1 MVRRP
6 TPGISDLGRA
16 IRELR
21 EERGMTIEGLA
32 REAQVDV
39 AHLSRAENHGR
50 NLTWGTLTSIAGVLD
65 VSLSTL
71 VSRAEEIAARRRP
84 PPA

>member
-1 MVRRP
+1 MVQHP
-6 TPGISDLGRA
+6 APDISQLGRA

-39 AHLSRAENHGR
+39 AHLSRVENHGR
-50 NLTWGTLTSIAGVLD
+50 NLTWRTLLSIVEILD
-65 VSLSTL
+65 VAPSTL
-71 VSRAEEIAARRRP
+71 VLKAEEIAAREE
-84 PPA
+84 